1 VNEHIIYF
9 DERLKSEIFIAVYD
23 YKMMLKYIISIFL
36 LLSTVICQAQSV
48 WDKLNKNPFKT
59 SQVYFGVRAGANY
72 NRVNVINRYSLIKP
86 TTSLDEGVYD
96 KNYQDVENL
105 GVLYGLTFMY
115 QFDQRLVLGVN
126 ASVNQIRFQYTQ
138 EQPGST
144 RSVDFIHNHDIN
156 YLDIPVFFRFMFRRV
171 NSRFWDK
178 QSRKPT
184 VPAIIPFVQVGLNF
198 SMLINANKEYSKF
211 TTQNGIES
219 QEFNKNEDIKSIMSP
234 FTVGAFLGG
243 GARFRVSTFYIT
255 AEANFRQGLSN
266 ANNQNARYANSNLQ
280 NEAYDVMDDF
290 SFQSVEAL
298 IGVIF
303 PLKYLS
309 KKEFMPVEI

>member
-1 VNEHIIYF
+1 M
-9 DERLKSEIFIAVYD
+9 VYE
-23 YKMMLKYIISIFL
+23 YKMMLRYFCSILL
-36 LLSTVICQAQSV
+36 LLSTVFCQAQSV

-72 NRVNVINRYSLIKP
+72 NTVNVINRYSLIKP
-86 TTSLDEGVYD
+86 TTSLDQGVYD
-96 KNYQDVENL
+96 KNYQDAENI
-105 GVLYGLTFMY
+105 GTIYGLTFMY
-115 QFDQRLVLGVN
+115 QFDQRLVLGAN

-138 EQPGST
+138 EQPGTVS
-144 RSVDFIHNHDIN
+144 SVKFIHNHDIN
-156 YLDIPVFFRFMFRRV
+156 YLDVPIFFRFMFRQV

-178 QSRKPT
+178 KHRKPS
-184 VPAIIPFVQVGLNF
+184 VPAIIPFVQAGLNF
-198 SMLINANKEYSKF
+198 SILINADKEYSKF

-234 FTVGAFLGG
+234 FTAGAFLGG
-243 GARFRVSTFYIT
+243 GARFRVATFYIT

-266 ANNQNARYANSNLQ
+266 ANNQNARYANDNLQ